1 MGKCERAWLLPRPA
15 LCVPTL
21 AAHPSGWDSSVP
33 KQVWPLSK
41 TVLSSDWDSG
51 ALAFRVARQIGT
63 TKGKLTSCTRTASV
77 SLASSVPIRKLLEAF
92 RFHIDLRRVQV
103 IGRFSQAADLDGDGG
118 CGEL

>member
-15 LCVPTL
+15 LCVPLLLRTPRVGTP
-21 AAHPSGWDSSVP
+21 PSQSKFGPCP
-33 KQVWPLSK
+33 KQCSLRIG
-41 TVLSSDWDSG
+41 SG